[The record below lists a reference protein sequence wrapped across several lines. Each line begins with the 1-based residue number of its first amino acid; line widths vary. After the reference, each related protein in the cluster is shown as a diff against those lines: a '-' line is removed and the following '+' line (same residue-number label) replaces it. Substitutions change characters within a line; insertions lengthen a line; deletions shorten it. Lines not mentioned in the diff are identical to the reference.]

1 VLADDL
7 RDKILISPLSAFEV
21 FAQLAD
27 ERDGDKVL
35 RYIHAIRNWT
45 NGKHSGLLPWPDH
58 WLYQVWFKKARADD
72 GFTKKMQDA
81 FNVCLAAGSV
91 AALKKAAVEH
101 EKMMDDFKL
110 AKAQAFKAMIEAAGR
125 ERVKA
130 YDMTAAWFGAIA
142 KSVDA
147 APNSKPVAEI
157 VNALSAHHEFEQAKL
172 QSALNEPEYNPLS
185 RRNRNDIIDAEQL
198 IYLADS
204 NFDFFRL
211 RSYLSVCR

>member
-101 EKMMDDFKL
+101 EK
-110 AKAQAFKAMIEAAGR
+110 
-125 ERVKA
+125 
-130 YDMTAAWFGAIA
+130 
-142 KSVDA
+142 
-147 APNSKPVAEI
+147 
-157 VNALSAHHEFEQAKL
+157 
-172 QSALNEPEYNPLS
+172 
-185 RRNRNDIIDAEQL
+185 NDG
-198 IYLADS
+198 
-204 NFDFFRL
+204 
-211 RSYLSVCR
+211 